1 LGLVVPAARQALW
14 WVVRAAPQVL
24 APINMAAVVAAVV
37 AVHRQRHQVAAG
49 RQGLSIYR
57 ATQVAAQRQDRG
69 FSSAQTVVVLRWE

>member
-24 APINMAAVVAAVV
+24 APTNALEAVVVV
-37 AVHRQRHQVAAG
+37 QADQQQQHQVAAG

-57 ATQVAAQRQDRG
+57 EAQVAAQQQARAL
-69 FSSAQTVVVLRWE
+69 SSAQTAVVLRWE